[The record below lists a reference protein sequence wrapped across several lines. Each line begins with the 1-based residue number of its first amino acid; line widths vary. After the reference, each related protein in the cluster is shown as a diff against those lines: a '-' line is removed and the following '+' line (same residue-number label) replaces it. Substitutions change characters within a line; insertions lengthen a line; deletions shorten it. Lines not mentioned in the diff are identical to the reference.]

1 MNPPPKNKR
10 SFHLKQTDNFHKT
23 NSRNQQN
30 VSSFFIKEKIDTEY
44 TVFLQHFPCFFSESF
59 GYFEKFFILLGKIMK
74 TL

>member
-1 MNPPPKNKR
+1 MNSPQKNKR

-44 TVFLQHFPCFFSESF
+44 TVFLQDFPCFFQNHSAILKNFS
-59 GYFEKFFILLGKIMK
+59 YFWAK
-74 TL
+74 